1 MRSLKTLISSGFVVA
16 ALVFLTIN
24 DPVPASA
31 SQPPILSTRTTTP
44 IQTGFGGNEDFCAQR
59 PLSGE
64 IDYNGT
70 TGDVSMRLAVG
81 GLPKSQVVV
90 INWANN
96 TVRGYEIGYFL
107 THQAGIPKSTSLR
120 LSRAGE
126 ERGYKIVLT
135 TAANAPRTLGVLWP
149 CDSPPRVPAL
159 TVDDPRVTV
168 TPDTGLKD
176 GQIVKVT
183 VTGFGEYGKVWI
195 SECDHAEDANYLGCG
210 PQLAAQPFV
219 ITNEHRA
226 GSSNFNVRSPAPS
239 RPLDTTSYLT
249 TCSNLC
255 VIVAENG
262 NAWAVAPM
270 AFGPFPLVNPR

>member
-1 MRSLKTLISSGFVVA
+1 
-16 ALVFLTIN
+16 
-24 DPVPASA
+24 
-31 SQPPILSTRTTTP
+31 
-44 IQTGFGGNEDFCAQR
+44 
-59 PLSGE
+59 
-64 IDYNGT
+64 
-70 TGDVSMRLAVG
+70 VSMRLAVG

-96 TVRGYEIGYFL
+96 MVRGYEVGYFL
-107 THQAGIPKSTSLR
+107 TNQAGAATPTSLH

-135 TAANAPRTLGVLWP
+135 TADDAPRTLGVLWP

-159 TVDDPRVTV
+159 TVDNPRVSV
-168 TPDTGLKD
+168 TPDTRLRD
-176 GQIVKVT
+176 GQVVKVM

-219 ITNEHRA
+219 ITNKHRA
-226 GSSNFNVRSPAPS
+226 GSSNFNVYSPAPS

-249 TCSNLC
+249 PCSNLC
-255 VIVAENG
+255 VIVALHG
-262 NAWAVAPM
+262 SAWAVARI
-270 AFGPFPLVNPR
+270 AFGSDPLVKSR